1 VNKSPLVDILS
12 LIFVVG
18 VLTLIAGLPWMRDLW
33 WSMCLG
39 AAVLS
44 GCLLAI
50 IDQN

>member
-1 VNKSPLVDILS
+1 MNKSPLVDVLS
-12 LIFVVG
+12 LTFVVG
-18 VLTLIAGLPWMRDLW
+18 VLTLIAGLPWMRELW
-33 WSMCLG
+33 WSVWFG